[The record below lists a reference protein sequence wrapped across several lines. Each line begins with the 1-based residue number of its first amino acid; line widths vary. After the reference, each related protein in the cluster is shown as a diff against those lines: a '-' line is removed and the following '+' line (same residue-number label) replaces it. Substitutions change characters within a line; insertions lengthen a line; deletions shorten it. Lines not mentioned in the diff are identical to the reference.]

1 MDDWQAKHGM
11 AECESDTDTEVIA
24 KLMKH
29 VYDTTKSKNLN
40 FREIVELTVQQL
52 VSLLAAYVFYP
63 TCVTCMLNLSL
74 IITIKLL

>member
-1 MDDWQAKHGM
+1 M

-29 VYDTTKSKNLN
+29 VYDTTKGKN

-52 VSLLAAYVFYP
+52 VSDFVTCF
-63 TCVTCMLNLSL
+63 TCVTCMF
-74 IITIKLL
+74 K